1 MRSIALIAR
10 ITKFKMR
17 EGSRDDATEIL
28 NSMKQRIL
36 ELQGIRQFIS
46 SMNADGSGYVVVL
59 VDSAE
64 DADANE
70 AEAQEIWS
78 NFGKFL
84 EGPPLPENFDLIA
97 NWKP

>member
-1 MRSIALIAR
+1 
-10 ITKFKMR
+10 MR

-46 SMNADGSGYVVVL
+46 TMNANGSGYVVVL

-70 AEAQEIWS
+70 AEAQEIW
-78 NFGKFL
+78 FGEFP

-97 NWKP
+97 NWRP